1 MGQLKDRMA
10 ACMIGVLIAVVLGI
24 PTITSLIRS
33 NNGTGE
39 NRSLAPLPKPPQS
52 TADLLK
58 YTPQLE
64 LWVNDHFGLRA
75 KLISLNNKLRHSLF
89 NQFTTIQVISGR
101 QGRIFLSAHATTM
114 APYSAI
120 TTPCGDTFTSPQK
133 VAVQLNALHESFRHA
148 GMDARIMIVPSSPV
162 IYQEDLPAWLEA
174 RCKAATSPIELTL
187 ASTHLLSETR
197 KAIYYPKTEML
208 GLKEHMDVFPKTW
221 FHWAGAGPREVAGLS
236 VQFFWNISTHAGK
249 AIAEQS
255 INTPSDISHIFPG
268 VRLVSLIEQPD
279 HGRSQIE
286 ACMGPSCFPSLGSAA
301 AKLQE
306 VTSYRNPAAPHHRI
320 IILSDSFGTFI
331 AGWYSRYFREVMH
344 FSTNSLNK
352 LNTTET
358 HKFKAYIKEQAQTGH
373 LLLLYHDGSVLWD
386 RPAQDHE
393 SLFIKLKGIAPSDEV
408 DGS

>member
-1 MGQLKDRMA
+1 MGQLKDRLA
-10 ACMIGVLIAVVLGI
+10 ASMIGVLIAAVLGI
-24 PTITSLIRS
+24 PALTSLIQP
-33 NNGTGE
+33 NQGTDE

-52 TADLLK
+52 ITDLLK

-64 LWVNDHFGLRA
+64 LWINDHFGLRA
-75 KLISLNNKLRHSLF
+75 QLISLNNKLRHSVF
-89 NQFTTIQVISGR
+89 KQFTTIQVISGR
-101 QGRIFLSAHATTM
+101 QGRIFLSAHATTL

-120 TTPCGDTFTSPQK
+120 TIPCGDTFTSPQK
-133 VAVQLNALHESFRHA
+133 VAVQLNALHESFRRA
-148 GMDARIMIVPSSPV
+148 GIDARIMIVPSSPV
-162 IYQEDLPAWLEA
+162 IYQEALPAWLES
-174 RCKAATSPIELTL
+174 RCKAAASPIESTL
-187 ASTHLLSETR
+187 ASTYLMSETR

-208 GLKEHMDVFPKTW
+208 GLKQHIDVFPKAW

-236 VQFFWNISTHAGK
+236 VKYFWDISSHAGK

-255 INTPSDISHIFPG
+255 INAPSDISHIFPG
-268 VRLVSLIEQPD
+268 VRLASQIELPN
-279 HGRSQIE
+279 HARSQIE
-286 ACMGPSCFPSLGSAA
+286 ACIGPLCFPSLGSAA

-331 AGWYSRYFREVMH
+331 AGWYSRYFQEVLH

-352 LNTTET
+352 LNATEM
-358 HKFKAYIKEQAQTGH
+358 HKFKDFIQEQAQNGH

-393 SLFIKLKGIAPSDEV
+393 SMFIPH
-408 DGS
+408 